1 MGLMLNM
8 SLTTRLIRINDL
20 AAVQPLIWQL
30 GYELTPAETKDR
42 FRAVMSAEGH
52 AIFVGELDARI
63 VGLFHIFA
71 RPALDKP
78 PEAVVQAL
86 VVDASARQ
94 SGVGKA
100 LMETAESWASQR
112 GFRSVALASSISRD
126 AAHAFYKAI
135 GYSVFATS
143 HLFRKCL
150 L

>member
-1 MGLMLNM
+1 MLNM
-8 SLTTRLIRINDL
+8 TLTTRPIRANDL
-20 AAVQPLIWQL
+20 AAVQPLILQL
-30 GYELTPAETKDR
+30 GYELTPAETEGR
-42 FRAVMSAEGH
+42 FRTVMAAEGH

-63 VGLFHIFA
+63 VGLLHIYA

-86 VVDASARQ
+86 VVDASARP

-100 LMETAESWASQR
+100 LMATAENWANQR
-112 GFRSVALASSISRD
+112 GFRSVALASSINRD

-143 HLFRKCL
+143 HLFRKEL